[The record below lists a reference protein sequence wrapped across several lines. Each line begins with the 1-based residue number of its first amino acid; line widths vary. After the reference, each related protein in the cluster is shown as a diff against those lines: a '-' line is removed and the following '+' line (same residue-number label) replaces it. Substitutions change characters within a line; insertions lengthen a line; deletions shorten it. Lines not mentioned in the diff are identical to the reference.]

1 MKAKFIIVVL
11 LCTIWGIDM
20 NAQTRD
26 DIYFICTSTSEELHS
41 GRFIWRGRWVD
52 DPVNN
57 PLYERSSIFVR
68 MCIFISGN
76 EITARIKHLCFN
88 LEELKKI
95 RITDEEDHM
104 EVIVKPKSFYTD
116 TILKA
121 TLPPVDLNKK
131 IETFNSKEELY
142 AWADSYKGKRVY
154 LLDWS
159 DPMNKEAKGDG
170 STIRL
175 LEVRVSRPIG
185 Y

>member
-1 MKAKFIIVVL
+1 MKAKFIIVML
-11 LCTIWGIDM
+11 LCTIWGIGM

-26 DIYFICTSTSEELHS
+26 DIYFICISTSEEQHS
-41 GRFIWRGRWVD
+41 GRAILRGSWID
-52 DPVNN
+52 DSVNT
-57 PLYERSSIFVR
+57 PLCEHSPIFVS
-68 MCIFISGN
+68 MSIFISGN
-76 EITARIKHLCFN
+76 EITARLKHLCFN

-95 RITDEEDHM
+95 RIPDEEDHM
-104 EVIVKPKSFYTD
+104 EVVVKPKSFYTD

-131 IETFNSKEELY
+131 IETFNNKEELY

-175 LEVRVSRPIG
+175 LEVRVSRPVG

>member
-11 LCTIWGIDM
+11 LCTIWGIGM

-26 DIYFICTSTSEELHS
+26 DIYFICTSTSEEQHS
-41 GRFIWRGRWVD
+41 GRAILRGSWID
-52 DPVNN
+52 DSVNN
-57 PLYERSSIFVR
+57 PLCEHSPIFVS
-68 MCIFISGN
+68 MSIFISGN

-88 LEELKKI
+88 LE
-95 RITDEEDHM
+95 
-104 EVIVKPKSFYTD
+104 VVVKPKSFYTD

-131 IETFNSKEELY
+131 IETFNNKEELY

-175 LEVRVSRPIG
+175 LEIRVSRPIG